1 MGTQKRGGAL
11 ENRYFYSIQNF
22 ITFNQTTLLQEVTA
36 KPYFFGKVSQKLIFA
51 IQRFWCQKANT
62 KVARSFLQK
71 IHQKTWKKLQKKTL
85 DTFINNVFSTKDP
98 FHFPSTSGIN
108 KIKMLVKKMAK
119 CSLLQRTRD
128 QNLKKRDQPTTLKMT
143 KQHCAS
149 CERYERKT
157 VGGP

>member
-22 ITFNQTTLLQEVTA
+22 ITFNQTTLLQVTA
-36 KPYFFGKVSQKLIFA
+36 KPYFFGKISQKLIFA
-51 IQRFWCQKANT
+51 IQRFWCQK
-62 KVARSFLQK
+62 RIQK
-71 IHQKTWKKLQKKTL
+71 LREVFFKKYIKKHEKSCKKTL
-85 DTFINNVFSTKDP
+85 DTFINDVFSTKDP

-128 QNLKKRDQPTTLKMT
+128 QTLKKCDQLTTLKMN
-143 KQHCAS
+143 K
-149 CERYERKT
+149 
-157 VGGP
+157 